1 MEPPPV
7 VVVGQVA
14 RDLVLVVDEVPGP
27 GASVA
32 VRRRREMLGGKG
44 ANIAVG
50 LGQLGVPVAVVGIVG
65 DDLVGAE
72 LLAQCDRD
80 HLDVTA
86 VRRRAGTE
94 SALIVDVVTADGQ
107 WRYLES
113 VPAGALL
120 TADDIEGAAKLLE
133 TARSAII
140 QLQQPADAVLAALDR
155 LGPQCRVILDGV
167 PDDPTSRERILAGG
181 SVLRLD
187 AREAELLAGH
197 PIGDEAAARTVAADL
212 LNRGPDLVVI
222 AVGRDGNLVAWPEG
236 AAMLP
241 LIEPDQVVD
250 TTGGGDAFVAA
261 LTWALD
267 RGEDP
272 VRAGQLATAA
282 AGLVVRR
289 PGGRPALAA
298 VTVEDWATRLGADR

>member
-1 MEPPPV
+1 
-7 VVVGQVA
+7 
-14 RDLVLVVDEVPGP
+14 
-27 GASVA
+27 
-32 VRRRREMLGGKG
+32 MLGGKG

-72 LLAQCDRD
+72 LLAQCERD

-86 VRRRAGTE
+86 VWRRADTE
-94 SALIVDVVTADGQ
+94 SALMVDVVTADGQ

-120 TADDIEGAAKLLE
+120 TADDIEDAAGLLG
-133 TARSAII
+133 TARTVIM
-140 QLQQPADAVLAALDR
+140 QLQQPAEAVLAALDR
-155 LGPQCRVILDGV
+155 LSPECRVILDGV
-167 PDDPTSRERILAGG
+167 PEDSTSRERILASG

-197 PIGDEAAARTVAADL
+197 PIQDEATARSVAADL
-212 LNRGPDLVVI
+212 LNHGLDLVVI

-236 AAMLP
+236 AVLLP
-241 LIEPDQVVD
+241 LIEPDRVVD

-267 RGEDP
+267 RGKDP

-282 AGLVVRR
+282 AGLVVRH
-289 PGGRPALAA
+289 PGGRPALEAA
-298 VTVEDWATRLGADR
+298 TVEEWAARLGADL